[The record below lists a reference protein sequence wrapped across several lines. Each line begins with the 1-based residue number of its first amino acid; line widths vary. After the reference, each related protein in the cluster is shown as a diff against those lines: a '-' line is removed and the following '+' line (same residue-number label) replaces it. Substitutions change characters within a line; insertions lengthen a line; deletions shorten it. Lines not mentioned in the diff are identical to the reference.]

1 MMLFECRFSNIDSMK
16 TRIICVLLLA
26 IPSISF
32 AQARTVNDLAWLT
45 GRWEGTMAKGPGVAR
60 EAYETNF
67 KQAMRLKS
75 IAGNKYI
82 FENMIAYDKNLMST
96 QPRVTTYERIDDNNW
111 IGRSD
116 IIGSDGKPAVIEVRY
131 RRIAELK
138 EVGK

>member
-1 MMLFECRFSNIDSMK
+1 MLHVRHMK
-16 TRIICVLLLA
+16 
-26 IPSISF
+26 
-32 AQARTVNDLAWLT
+32 RTSS
-45 GRWEGTMAKGPGVAR
+45 R
-60 EAYETNF
+60 
-67 KQAMRLKS
+67 QMRLTS

-82 FENMIAYDKNLMST
+82 FENMIAHDKELMST